1 MLKQYQNKQNLYEVR
16 IYIRNEHRRYTPWI
30 FFLTFILSIISNSI
44 LPFLIYSPLPFL
56 MRKMF
61 SYVVLKNKSPIL
73 VASEN
78 EIIIK
83 HNKLRLPFK
92 ELYLSINSIKEIYF
106 DDIFWYSTIGMIMEN
121 KTLITLNFSK
131 GIKNRFYES
140 KVYFESLASK
150 NNISV
155 ISGPDSI
162 LIKLFIIT
170 VTAYISYVS
179 YKYIRQIP

>member
-1 MLKQYQNKQNLYEVR
+1 MSKKYQNKQNLYEVR

-30 FFLTFILSIISNSI
+30 LFLIFILSLISNSL

-61 SYVVLKNKSPIL
+61 SYVLLKSKSPIL
-73 VASEN
+73 AASEN

-83 HNKLRLPFK
+83 NNKLRLPFK

-106 DDIFWYSTIGMIMEN
+106 DEILWYSTIGIIMEN
-121 KTLITLNFSK
+121 KSLITLNFSR
-131 GIKNRFYES
+131 GIKDQFYES
-140 KVYFESLASK
+140 KVYFKSLASK
-150 NNISV
+150 NKISV

-162 LIKLFIIT
+162 LIKLFIIS
-170 VTAYISYVS
+170 VTGYLSYVS
-179 YKYIRQIP
+179 YKYIR